1 MKIFK
6 KLSIETQAAIALM
19 LIQLAHKLVA
29 EVQSTIE
36 MVGIFNHWKVY
47 AVLLLAGL
55 YVVAIILCL
64 WQKKPGFIIG
74 MVLGIEI
81 VLQPLI
87 FHVLAGIPKDPQY
100 YILFPILQGILVFYF
115 CRLGYKKVKGELI

>member
-1 MKIFK
+1 MTNRFK
-6 KLSIETQAAIALM
+6 NLSIETQAAIALM

-29 EVQSTIE
+29 EIQSTIT
-36 MVGIFNHWKVY
+36 MVGVFNHWKVY

-115 CRLGYKKVKGELI
+115 CRLGYKKVKEE

>member
-1 MKIFK
+1 MNKQ
-6 KLSIETQAAIALM
+6 LSIETQAAIALM

-29 EVQSTIE
+29 EVQSTIT
-36 MVGIFNHWKVY
+36 MVGVFNHWKVY

-64 WQKKPGFIIG
+64 CKKKPGFIIG

-115 CRLGYKKVKGELI
+115 CRLGYKKVKGE